1 MKLGG
6 DQDNQIFRNQLND
19 KMKKASELM
28 KKFTTD
34 LEDFR
39 NLTVSYDQ
47 TKARQ
52 DKYEAFNDQFSTMTQ
67 KYRSAVA
74 DIQQKQKLYM
84 EVLEKRRTLAGNH
97 SVDLDSNASINN
109 DNEKGLRL
117 NQVDKDTI
125 RIKGEVDFNS

>member
-1 MKLGG
+1 
-6 DQDNQIFRNQLND
+6 
-19 KMKKASELM
+19 M

-74 DIQQKQKLYM
+74 DIQ
-84 EVLEKRRTLAGNH
+84 
-97 SVDLDSNASINN
+97 
-109 DNEKGLRL
+109 
-117 NQVDKDTI
+117 
-125 RIKGEVDFNS
+125 